1 MILEMLDLDPN
12 ELQAVKL
19 EGAKVLPDL
28 EK

>member
-1 MILEMLDLDPN
+1 MLDLDPN